1 MDSNGWRIIVNDGC
15 WWWMIGVVDD
25 DDDDWW
31 MDDGLFS
38 DKPIWLKPKS
48 QTSNYENKSL
58 SYGSFWEGYQSFEVI
73 SGESWPNYGLNFWGF
88 HRISNQ
94 QYDHNGGVLGL
105 GKPPKISGRFLQ
117 GNKLWKTHLAK
128 FGPQKLPVDEGNP
141 PFLGFLGPEV
151 FNGFHIRNYPR
162 ATFRKK

>member
-1 MDSNGWRIIVNDGC
+1 MDSNGWLIIVNDGC
-15 WWWMIGVVDD
+15 WWWMIGVVDDDDD

-105 GKPPKISGRFLQ
+105 GKPKKSVVVSSRETNCEKPIWP
-117 GNKLWKTHLAK
+117 N
-128 FGPQKLPVDEGNP
+128 
-141 PFLGFLGPEV
+141 LGPKKSPWMGEIHH
-151 FNGFHIRNYPR
+151 FGFPR
-162 ATFRKK
+162 TRGFQWLSY